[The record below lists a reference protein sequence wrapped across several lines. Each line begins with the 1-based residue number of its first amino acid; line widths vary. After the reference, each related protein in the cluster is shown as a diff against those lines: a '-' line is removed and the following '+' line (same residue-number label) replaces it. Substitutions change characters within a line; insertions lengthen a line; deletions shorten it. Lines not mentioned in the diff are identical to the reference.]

1 LKELVAFQGEESG
14 NGSKSIGLF
23 NSVESDTHYRVT
35 IPEIEVGSFGFK
47 NVKTITMNADRS
59 RIGSELLDFG
69 KVTIDYKNSKLY
81 FEPNG
86 NERDLDEKS
95 LGFSPTIRDE
105 EIVVGIVWSSGLP
118 EKLNFGDP
126 ILKIN
131 ALDISEMDPCEFFNK
146 PSPFKS
152 EETFKIR
159 FLDKETQQEF
169 ELEMK
174 KE

>member
-1 LKELVAFQGEESG
+1 
-14 NGSKSIGLF
+14 
-23 NSVESDTHYRVT
+23 
-35 IPEIEVGSFGFK
+35 
-47 NVKTITMNADRS
+47 MNADRS

-95 LGFSPTIRDE
+95 LGFSPTILDE
-105 EIVVGIVWSSGLP
+105 EIVVGIVWSSNLP

-146 PSPFKS
+146 PSPFES